1 MKCHG
6 LCMVIM
12 CRVFGS
18 NVVDSKTVRNI
29 KINKYVM
36 AQENDHVY

>member
-12 CRVFGS
+12 CRVFES
-18 NVVDSKTVRNI
+18 NILASKTALKI
-29 KINKYVM
+29 KINKDVM
-36 AQENDHVY
+36 ANANDNVY